1 MFKHLKDTG
10 FTYFGHWVEAMTYS
24 LVLFIH
30 AWWPD
35 CYSTYVSDKIKER
48 MKCKCKSCGCGK
60 SAEEKLIEQIEDQTK
75 PFTEEVYS
83 DDTVLRHFDKDAADH
98 LYKWHADEED
108 RFIESLNENDWQ
120 FQFDNELPQTLEPG
134 KIIHIPK
141 GLIHRLIKGTS
152 ELSISI
158 KS

>member
-1 MFKHLKDTG
+1 MKD
-10 FTYFGHWVEAMTYS
+10 
-24 LVLFIH
+24 
-30 AWWPD
+30 
-35 CYSTYVSDKIKER
+35 
-48 MKCKCKSCGCGK
+48 CKCTSCKCN
-60 SAEEKLIEQIEDQTK
+60 ELTNEQVVNQMEDQTK
-75 PFTEEVYS
+75 PFIQEDYS
-83 DDTVLRHFDKDAADH
+83 TDTVLRHFDKSAPDH

-108 RFIESLNENDWQ
+108 RFVESLNENDWQ
-120 FQFDNELPQTLEPG
+120 FQFDNELPQEIQPG

>member
-1 MFKHLKDTG
+1 MKD
-10 FTYFGHWVEAMTYS
+10 
-24 LVLFIH
+24 
-30 AWWPD
+30 
-35 CYSTYVSDKIKER
+35 
-48 MKCKCKSCGCGK
+48 CKCKSCKCN
-60 SAEEKLIEQIEDQTK
+60 ELTNEQVVQQMEDQTK
-75 PFTEEVYS
+75 PFIEEQYS
-83 DDTVLRHFDKDAADH
+83 TDTVLRHFDPTAPDH

-108 RFIESLNENDWQ
+108 RFVESLNENDKK
-120 FQFDNELPQTLEPG
+120 FQFDNELPQEIQPG

>member
-1 MFKHLKDTG
+1 MKD
-10 FTYFGHWVEAMTYS
+10 
-24 LVLFIH
+24 
-30 AWWPD
+30 
-35 CYSTYVSDKIKER
+35 
-48 MKCKCKSCGCGK
+48 CKCKSCKCN
-60 SAEEKLIEQIEDQTK
+60 ELTNEQVVNQMEDQTK
-75 PFTEEVYS
+75 PFTQEDYS
-83 DDTVLRHFDKDAADH
+83 TDTVLRHFDKSAPDH

-120 FQFDNELPQTLEPG
+120 FQFDNELPQSIEPG

>member
-1 MFKHLKDTG
+1 MKD
-10 FTYFGHWVEAMTYS
+10 
-24 LVLFIH
+24 
-30 AWWPD
+30 
-35 CYSTYVSDKIKER
+35 
-48 MKCKCKSCGCGK
+48 CKCKSCKCN
-60 SAEEKLIEQIEDQTK
+60 ELTNEQVIQQMEDQTK
-75 PFTEEVYS
+75 PFTEEQYS
-83 DDTVLRHFDKDAADH
+83 TDITLRHFDPTSPDH

-108 RFIESLNENDWQ
+108 RFVESLNENDWQ
-120 FQFDNELPQTLEPG
+120 FQFDNELQQLLEPG

>member
-10 FTYFGHWVEAMTYS
+10 FTYFSHWVEAMTYS
-24 LVLFIH
+24 FVLFIH
-30 AWWPD
+30 AWLPD

-48 MKCKCKSCGCGK
+48 LKSKPCDCGK
-60 SAEEKLIEQIEDQTK
+60 SAEEILIEHIEDQTK

-83 DDTVLRHFDKDAADH
+83 ADVIIRHFNKDAPDH
-98 LYKWHADEED
+98 LYKWHADNED
-108 RFIESLNENDWQ
+108 RYIESLNENDWS
-120 FQFDNELPQTLEPG
+120 FQFDNELPQSIVPG
-134 KIIHIPK
+134 KIIYIPK

>member
-10 FTYFGHWVEAMTYS
+10 FTYFSHWVEAMTYS

-30 AWWPD
+30 AWLPD

-48 MKCKCKSCGCGK
+48 SKEKPCNCGK
-60 SAEEKLIEQIEDQTK
+60 SAEEILIEHIEDQTK
-75 PFTEEVYS
+75 PFIEEVYS
-83 DDTVLRHFDKDAADH
+83 ADVIIRHFNKDAPDH
-98 LYKWHADEED
+98 LYKWHAE
-108 RFIESLNENDWQ
+108 I
-120 FQFDNELPQTLEPG
+120 PQSIVPG
-134 KIIHIPK
+134 KIIYIPK